1 MYFYDDMILGSS
13 LTTTQFHNNVDY
25 LQYVPQD
32 EKDTHYLNNNLNLI
46 SFIKYIQANPE
57 YSIHNQFLCRRLM
70 NICWRRIYKNHHN
83 LAEVNPLTIN
93 WDKNSD
99 ITWLFG
105 PEIEL
110 PEEEPSTSTTT
121 QQAQPQEQP
130 IDLYDNSDNI
140 SISSFD
146 SFSSLD
152 SDDFPS
158 SSRRRSTTSTNSS
171 VLLDEDEDI
180 IMKGSHHD
188 LTKSIL
194 KKKSSLNNKTKKK
207 KVSFNYIVNTREI
220 INGMSVDYDFLDKDC
235 L

>member
-1 MYFYDDMILGSS
+1 MYFYDDMIVGSS
-13 LTTTQFHNNVDY
+13 LTSTQFHNNVDY
-25 LQYVPQD
+25 LQYVPKN
-32 EKDTHYLNNNLNLI
+32 EKETHYLNNNINLI
-46 SFIKYIQANPE
+46 NFMKYIQSNPE
-57 YSIHNQFLCRRLM
+57 YSIHNKFLCRRLS

-110 PEEEPSTSTTT
+110 SEEKTTNEL
-121 QQAQPQEQP
+121 QQQQQEQSQS

-140 SISSFD
+140 SISSFE

-171 VLLDEDEDI
+171 VVLDEEDEDI
-180 IMKGSHHD
+180 IMKDSHHD
-188 LTKSIL
+188 LTKPIL
-194 KKKSSLNNKTKKK
+194 KKKTSIHNKNKKK

>member
-25 LQYVPQD
+25 LQYVPKG
-32 EKDTHYLNNNLNLI
+32 EKETHYLNNNLNLI
-46 SFIKYIQANPE
+46 NFIKYIQANPE

-83 LAEVNPLTIN
+83 LTEVNPLTIN

-110 PEEEPSTSTTT
+110 PEEKTT
-121 QQAQPQEQP
+121 QQEQQSS
-130 IDLYDNSDNI
+130 IDFYDNSDNI
-140 SISSFD
+140 SISSFE
-146 SFSSLD
+146 SFSSID
-152 SDDFPS
+152 SEDFPS

-171 VLLDEDEDI
+171 VVLDEDEDI
-180 IMKGSHHD
+180 IMKSGSHHD

-194 KKKSSLNNKTKKK
+194 KKKTSIHNNNVNNKNKKK